1 MSPCWVLGDTL
12 PPMRAFGR
20 GATAIFQSTE
30 EMLRYSS
37 EPDFEIPPASPASYP
52 DVSQG
57 LRRLQA
63 VFDDSGSEYSGNQ
76 YVMMLLS
83 ALGIWATA
91 GILDAGRVRDQLLR
105 RLHRETLKE
114 VQVATR
120 RGLVPHWAIAP
131 AP

>member
-1 MSPCWVLGDTL
+1 
-12 PPMRAFGR
+12 
-20 GATAIFQSTE
+20 
-30 EMLRYSS
+30 MLCYSS
-37 EPDFEIPPASPASYP
+37 EPDFELPPASPASYP

-63 VFDDSGSEYSGNQ
+63 VFDDSGSEYAGNQ

-91 GILDAGRVRDQLLR
+91 GVSDAGRVRDQLLR
-105 RLHRETLKE
+105 RLHRGTLKE